1 MPSKSHSEPR
11 AVWMG
16 RRLDK
21 TGSGLRGSV
30 RPDALDH
37 DKGLGVGHEAS
48 APYAAGELPYPS
60 AIGCVQRHVSAIETQ
75 AHVGGR
81 AAAIE
86 DMTGE
91 PHHPRRVVDAQPVAV
106 AAESDVPGWLRGSPD
121 GVCGHAHGRYSL
133 LTPPRMGTAPDFVC
147 SDRIAAA

>member
-1 MPSKSHSEPR
+1 
-11 AVWMG
+11 VWMG

-21 TGSGLRGSV
+21 TGSGLRRSV

-48 APYAAGELPYPS
+48 APYAAGELPDPS
-60 AIGCVQRHVSAIETQ
+60 AIGGVQRHVSAIETQ
-75 AHVGGR
+75 ADVGGR
-81 AAAIE
+81 SAAVE

-91 PHHPRRVVDAQPVAV
+91 PHDRRRVVDAQPVAF
-106 AAESDVPGWLRGSPD
+106 AAKSDVPGWLRGSPD

-133 LTPPRMGTAPDFVC
+133 LTPPRMVPAPGL
-147 SDRIAAA
+147 SAGDRIAAA